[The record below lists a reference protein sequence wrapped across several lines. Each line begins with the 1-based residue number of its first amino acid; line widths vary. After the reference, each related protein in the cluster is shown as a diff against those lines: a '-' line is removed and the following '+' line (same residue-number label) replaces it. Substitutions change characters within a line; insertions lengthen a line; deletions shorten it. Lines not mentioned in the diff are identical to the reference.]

1 MPCQWCARIS
11 TERVRLRETTRRHAQ
26 CTISLRAGARHAQCA
41 INLGTG
47 TRLASLSSSD
57 SCAFNLVPKCLHPS
71 QSGLA
76 MSLASGRK
84 VGGSTTSHQA
94 RKEPPMLSALSAPMI
109 CQLVVGGYTILSGM
123 LVRSSTCKC

>member
-1 MPCQWCARIS
+1 MPCQWCARIR
-11 TERVRLRETTRRHAQ
+11 TERVRVLETKRRHAQ
-26 CTISLRAGARHAQCA
+26 CAISLRAGARHA
-41 INLGTG
+41 INLGSG